1 MQLIQ
6 TSEQPR
12 IEALIR
18 PRSNSKPRCSS
29 CSKPCPGYD
38 SLDQRRFVFI
48 PLWYIPVVL
57 LYTMRRVNCPRCGI
71 KVEEV
76 PWAEGKHSSCN
87 AFRHF
92 LASWAKR
99 LSWKETAQCFQTSW
113 DKVYRSVQWVVDYGL
128 KQRELNDITA
138 LGVDEV
144 AYRKGHHYMTLVYQ
158 IDSGSKRLLGVIK
171 ERKEDSLRGFFKE
184 FGPENCSQIKVICS
198 DMWKPY
204 LKVAAEM
211 LPQALN
217 ILDRFHIVKKLNEA
231 VDQVRRDEA
240 KRLRE
245 EGYEPIPQTLAL

>member
-1 MQLIQ
+1 M
-6 TSEQPR
+6 
-12 IEALIR
+12 
-18 PRSNSKPRCSS
+18 
-29 CSKPCPGYD
+29 
-38 SLDQRRFVFI
+38 
-48 PLWYIPVVL
+48 
-57 LYTMRRVNCPRCGI
+57 
-71 KVEEV
+71 
-76 PWAEGKHSSCN
+76 
-87 AFRHF
+87 
-92 LASWAKR
+92 
-99 LSWKETAQCFQTSW
+99 
-113 DKVYRSVQWVVDYGL
+113 QWVVDYGL

>member
-1 MQLIQ
+1 MVFVRIFLPQSTPSKTAIHLKSLLNFVQPLKRFVYQSVQLIQ

-38 SLDQRRFVFI
+38 SLDQRRFAFI
-48 PLWYIPVVL
+48 PLWNIPVVL

-87 AFRHF
+87 TFRHF

-144 AYRKGHHYMTLVYQ
+144 AYRKGHHYMTLV
-158 IDSGSKRLLGVIK
+158 L
-171 ERKEDSLRGFFKE
+171 SLIHISEPTR
-184 FGPENCSQIKVICS
+184 
-198 DMWKPY
+198 PY
-204 LKVAAEM
+204 
-211 LPQALN
+211 
-217 ILDRFHIVKKLNEA
+217 
-231 VDQVRRDEA
+231 
-240 KRLRE
+240 
-245 EGYEPIPQTLAL
+245 